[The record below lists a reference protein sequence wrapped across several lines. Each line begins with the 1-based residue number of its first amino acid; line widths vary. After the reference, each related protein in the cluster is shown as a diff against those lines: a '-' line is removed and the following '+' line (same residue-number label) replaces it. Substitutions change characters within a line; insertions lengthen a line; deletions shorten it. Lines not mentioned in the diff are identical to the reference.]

1 MKIISY
7 SYVVHPLYRKDYNI
21 LILNITKVK
30 NPGELHSYPGQMKIE
45 F

>member
-1 MKIISY
+1 MKIVSY
-7 SYVVHPLYRKDYNI
+7 LYVKYNKSPRRPCI
-21 LILNITKVK
+21 K